1 MIGHRGLPLLNSV
14 IAVALWVGLAL
25 WLVPD
30 QGALG
35 MAIAVGAATVASTYA
50 ATHRAPASATAS
62 RPFDRKLF
70 QGLAVA
76 LVGVA
81 LMALGEY
88 LLDGPARF
96 ALVTLLWAITTWL
109 TLRYGL
115 TRDDRLA
122 LGGLSR
128 RLRLV

>member
-1 MIGHRGLPLLNSV
+1 MTGPSRPSLLTAASR
-14 IAVALWVGLAL
+14 AALGRLSLWVLI
-25 WLVPD
+25 PS
-30 QGALG
+30 QGATRHG
-35 MAIAVGAATVASTYA
+35 ARGRAATIASSYAATVELQLGDGLS
-50 ATHRAPASATAS
+50 
-62 RPFDRKLF
+62 PFDRKLF

-76 LVGVA
+76 LIGVA
-81 LMALGEY
+81 FMALGEY
-88 LLDGPARF
+88 LFDGPARF
-96 ALVTLLWAITTWL
+96 ALVTLLWAATSWL